1 MPRCVPSSGVCSA
14 DYQINMADKS
24 QSHRAQQE
32 DVLDAKAFALC
43 AELPPFVT
51 AYLSSRKGN
60 STAKTRVSY
69 AYDLRHFFTWLRD
82 STPSLMDRDIR
93 AVTTD
98 DLAALRGSDID
109 AYVAHLW
116 STGNHYAGVHR
127 KFCCLN
133 SFFLYLIRKDHLAAN
148 PMDKAEKITR
158 NESRHQ
164 SRVIRLQP
172 KEIPTLLDT
181 VEGTNGSV
189 RTDTY
194 QGLSKRQR
202 SALERNRVR
211 DLAIFTVLLGTGI
224 RVSECV
230 GINISDLDLDNCTLE
245 VDRKGA
251 KRQKIALSDEVIAA
265 LADYLEQRKSITPA
279 DDADVDALFLSERR
293 KRMSVQTVEVLVH
306 KYTTLIGTK
315 EHITPHKLRKTYGTE
330 LYNETGDIFLVA
342 QALGHSDVNTT
353 KQYYVEESTENLL
366 RHRNTFQMRKSKIG
380 DS

>member
-1 MPRCVPSSGVCSA
+1 
-14 DYQINMADKS
+14 MAQKS

-32 DVLDAKAFALC
+32 DLLDAKAFAL
-43 AELPPFVT
+43 ASELPACVT

-69 AYDLRHFFTWLRD
+69 AYDLRHFFTWLHD
-82 STPSLMDRDIR
+82 STPALIDGDLRSIPME
-93 AVTTD
+93 A
-98 DLAALRGSDID
+98 LAALRGSDID

-133 SFFLYLIRKDHLAAN
+133 SFFLYLIRKDLLSAN
-148 PMDKAEKITR
+148 PMDKAEKITK
-158 NESRHQ
+158 NEGRREH
-164 SRVIRLQP
+164 VIKLQP
-172 KEIPTLLDT
+172 KEIPALLDA
-181 VEGTNGSV
+181 VEGTADSV
-189 RTDTY
+189 RADPY
-194 QGLSKRQR
+194 QSLSKRQK

-230 GINISDLDLDNCTLE
+230 GINLSDIDLENCTLE

-265 LADYLEQRKSITPA
+265 LADYMEQRANLTPA
-279 DDADVDALFLSERR
+279 DERDTDALFLSERR
-293 KRMSVQTVEVLVH
+293 RRMSVQTVEVLVH

-366 RHRNTFQMRKSKIG
+366 RHRNTFQMRKPKNG

>member
-1 MPRCVPSSGVCSA
+1 
-14 DYQINMADKS
+14 MAQKA

-32 DVLDAKAFALC
+32 DILDAKAFSIC
-43 AELPPFVT
+43 AELPSYVT

-69 AYDLRHFFTWLRD
+69 AYDLRHFFVWLHD
-82 STPSLMDRDIR
+82 STPSFISCDMRQISVEALSN
-93 AVTTD
+93 
-98 DLAALRGSDID
+98 LRGGDID
-109 AYVAHLW
+109 AYVAYLW

-133 SFFLYLIRKDHLAAN
+133 SFFLYLIRKDYLSAN
-148 PMDKAEKITR
+148 PMDKAEKVTK
-158 NESRHQ
+158 NESRSDH
-164 SRVIRLQP
+164 VIKLQP
-172 KEIPTLLDT
+172 KEIPALLDT
-181 VEGTNGSV
+181 VEGTSGAVSSAS
-189 RTDTY
+189 Y
-194 QGLSKRQR
+194 QGLSKRQK
-202 SALERNRVR
+202 SALARNRIR

-230 GINISDLDLDNCTLE
+230 GINLSDLDLDNCTLE

-265 LADYLEQRKSITPA
+265 LADYLEQRNAITPA
-279 DDADVDALFLSERR
+279 DEDDADALFLSERR
-293 KRMSVQTVEVLVH
+293 RRMSVQTVEVLVH

-366 RHRNTFQMRKSKIG
+366 RHRNTFQMRKPKNGES
-380 DS
+380 

>member
-1 MPRCVPSSGVCSA
+1 
-14 DYQINMADKS
+14 MAQKAK
-24 QSHRAQQE
+24 SHREQQE
-32 DVLDAKAFALC
+32 DQLDAKAFALC
-43 AELPPFVT
+43 AGLPAFVT

-69 AYDLRHFFTWLRD
+69 AYDLRHFFVWLRD
-82 STPSLMDRDIR
+82 TTPALLDHEPDAIT
-93 AVTTD
+93 VE
-98 DLAALRGSDID
+98 DLARLRGGDID
-109 AYVAHLW
+109 AYAAYLW

-127 KFCCLN
+127 KFSCLN
-133 SFFLYLIRKDHLAAN
+133 SFFLYLIRKDYLSAN
-148 PMDKAEKITR
+148 PMDKAEKITK
-158 NESRHQ
+158 NESRHE
-164 SRVIRLQP
+164 SRVIKLQP
-172 KEIPTLLDT
+172 KEIPALLDT
-181 VEGTNGSV
+181 VEGT
-189 RTDTY
+189 TDSAHTDVLA
-194 QGLSKRQR
+194 GLSKRQK

-230 GINISDLDLDNCTLE
+230 GINISDIDLENCTLE

-251 KRQKIALSDEVIAA
+251 KRQKIALSDEVIAS
-265 LADYLEQRKSITPA
+265 LADYLELRKNITPT
-279 DDADVDALFLSERR
+279 DERDSDALFLSERK
-293 KRMSVQTVEVLVH
+293 KRISVQTVEVLVH

-353 KQYYVEESTENLL
+353 KQYYVEEATENLL
-366 RHRNTFQMRKSKIG
+366 RHRNTFQMRKPKNG

>member
-1 MPRCVPSSGVCSA
+1 M
-14 DYQINMADKS
+14 
-24 QSHRAQQE
+24 
-32 DVLDAKAFALC
+32 LDAKAFALC
-43 AELPPFVT
+43 SELPPYVT

-82 STPSLMDRDIR
+82 TTPALIHGDTR
-93 AVTTD
+93 AISIET
-98 DLAALRGSDID
+98 LSALCGGDID
-109 AYVAHLW
+109 AYAAYLW

-127 KFCCLN
+127 KFSCLN
-133 SFFLYLIRKDHLAAN
+133 SFFLYLIRKDYLSAN
-148 PMDKAEKITR
+148 PMDKAEKITK

-164 SRVIRLQP
+164 TRVIKLQP
-172 KEIPTLLDT
+172 KEIPALLDT
-181 VEGTNGSV
+181 VEGSGEGLSA
-189 RTDTY
+189 DCME
-194 QGLSKRQR
+194 GLSKRQK

-230 GINISDLDLDNCTLE
+230 GINISDLDLENCTLE

-265 LADYLEQRKSITPA
+265 LADYLEVRQNITPT
-279 DDADVDALFLSERR
+279 DDRDADALFLSERK

-366 RHRNTFQMRKSKIG
+366 RHRNTFQMRKPKNG
-380 DS
+380 ENV

>member
-1 MPRCVPSSGVCSA
+1 M
-14 DYQINMADKS
+14 
-24 QSHRAQQE
+24 E
-32 DVLDAKAFALC
+32 DALDAKAFAIA
-43 AELPPFVT
+43 AELPAFVT

-82 STPSLMDRDIR
+82 STPSLIDRDPRTIT
-93 AVTTD
+93 VG
-98 DLAALRGSDID
+98 DLSALRGGDID
-109 AYVAHLW
+109 AYVAYLW

-133 SFFLYLIRKDHLAAN
+133 SFFLYLIRKDYLSAN
-148 PMDKAEKITR
+148 PMDKAEKVTK
-158 NESRHQ
+158 NEGRHEPH
-164 SRVIRLQP
+164 VIKLQP
-172 KEIPTLLDT
+172 KEIPALLDT
-181 VEGTNGSV
+181 VEGVGEHIP
-189 RTDTY
+189 DACME
-194 QGLSKRQR
+194 GLSRRQK
-202 SALERNRVR
+202 SALARNRIR
-211 DLAIFTVLLGTGI
+211 DLAIFTILLGTGI

-230 GINISDLDLDNCTLE
+230 GINISDIDLENCTLE

-279 DDADVDALFLSERR
+279 DAADTDALFLSERR
-293 KRMSVQTVEVLVH
+293 RRMSVQTVEVLVH

-366 RHRNTFQMRKSKIG
+366 RHRNTFQMRKPKNE
-380 DS
+380 D

>member
-1 MPRCVPSSGVCSA
+1 
-14 DYQINMADKS
+14 MAKS
-24 QSHRAQQE
+24 QSHREQQE
-32 DVLDAKAFALC
+32 DLLDAKAFALC
-43 AELPPFVT
+43 EEMPSYIT

-82 STPSLMDRDIR
+82 ATPALIGRDTRDIT
-93 AVTTD
+93 VS

-109 AYVAHLW
+109 AYVAYLW

-133 SFFLYLIRKDHLAAN
+133 SFFLYLIRKDLLIAN
-148 PMDKAEKITR
+148 PMDKAEKITK
-158 NESRHQ
+158 NESRHGV
-164 SRVIRLQP
+164 RVIKLQP
-172 KEIPTLLDT
+172 KEIPALLDT
-181 VEGTNGSV
+181 VDGTGEHIPEEKLAS
-189 RTDTY
+189 
-194 QGLSKRQR
+194 LSKRQR
-202 SALERNRVR
+202 SALTRNRTR
-211 DLAIFTVLLGTGI
+211 DLAIFSVLLGTGI

-230 GINISDLDLDNCTLE
+230 GINISDLDLENCTLE

-265 LADYLEQRKSITPA
+265 LADYLEVRMTITPA
-279 DDADVDALFLSERR
+279 DESDDDALFLSERR
-293 KRMSVQTVEVLVH
+293 RRMSLQTVEVLVH

-342 QALGHSDVNTT
+342 QALGHNDVNTT
-353 KQYYVEESTENLL
+353 KQYYVEESTDNLL
-366 RHRNTFQMRKSKIG
+366 RHRNTFQMRKPKNG
-380 DS
+380 E

>member
-1 MPRCVPSSGVCSA
+1 
-14 DYQINMADKS
+14 MAQKS
-24 QSHRAQQE
+24 KSHREQQE
-32 DVLDAKAFALC
+32 DMLDAKAFALC
-43 AELPPFVT
+43 AELPAYVT

-82 STPSLMDRDIR
+82 STPTLIDRDIR
-93 AVTTD
+93 TVTVD
-98 DLAALRGSDID
+98 DLACLRGGDID
-109 AYVAHLW
+109 AYAAYLW

-127 KFCCLN
+127 KFSCLN
-133 SFFLYLIRKDHLAAN
+133 SFFLYLIRKDLLSAN
-148 PMDKAEKITR
+148 PMDKAEKITK

-164 SRVIRLQP
+164 TRVIKLQP

-181 VEGTNGSV
+181 VEGTNDSV
-189 RTDTY
+189 RADAY
-194 QGLSKRQR
+194 QGLSKRQK

-279 DDADVDALFLSERR
+279 DERDSDALFLSERK
-293 KRMSVQTVEVLVH
+293 KRMSVQTIEVLVH
-306 KYTTLIGTK
+306 KYTTLIGTR

-366 RHRNTFQMRKSKIG
+366 RHRNTFRMRKPKNG
-380 DS
+380 ENV

>member
-1 MPRCVPSSGVCSA
+1 
-14 DYQINMADKS
+14 MAKS
-24 QSHRAQQE
+24 KSHREQE
-32 DVLDAKAFALC
+32 EDFLDAKAFALC
-43 AELPPFVT
+43 AELPSYVT
-51 AYLSSRKGN
+51 SYLSSRKGN

-82 STPSLMDRDIR
+82 TTPSLIDRDPR
-93 AVTTD
+93 AITTD
-98 DLAALRGSDID
+98 DLSLLRGGDID
-109 AYVAHLW
+109 AYAAYLW

-127 KFCCLN
+127 KFSCLN
-133 SFFLYLIRKDHLAAN
+133 SFFLYLIRKDALSAN
-148 PMDKAEKITR
+148 PMDKAEKITK
-158 NESRHQ
+158 NDSQHAH
-164 SRVIRLQP
+164 RVIKLQP
-172 KEIPTLLDT
+172 KEIPALLDT
-181 VEGTNGSV
+181 VEGTADSV
-189 RTDTY
+189 HAGTFEN
-194 QGLSKRQR
+194 LSKRQK

-224 RVSECV
+224 RVSECI
-230 GINISDLDLDNCTLE
+230 GINISDVDLENCTLE

-265 LADYLEQRKSITPA
+265 LSDYLEQRRNITPA
-279 DDADVDALFLSERR
+279 DEEDSDALFLSERR

-366 RHRNTFQMRKSKIG
+366 RHRNTFQMRKPKIG
-380 DS
+380 DND

>member
-1 MPRCVPSSGVCSA
+1 M
-14 DYQINMADKS
+14 
-24 QSHRAQQE
+24 E
-32 DVLDAKAFALC
+32 DALDAKAFAIA
-43 AELPPFVT
+43 AELPAFVT

-82 STPSLMDRDIR
+82 STPSLIDRDPRTIT
-93 AVTTD
+93 VG
-98 DLAALRGSDID
+98 DLSALRGGDID
-109 AYVAHLW
+109 AYVAYLW

-133 SFFLYLIRKDHLAAN
+133 SFFLYLIRKDYLSAN
-148 PMDKAEKITR
+148 PMDKAEKVTK
-158 NESRHQ
+158 NEGRHEPH
-164 SRVIRLQP
+164 VIKLQP
-172 KEIPTLLDT
+172 KEIPALLDT
-181 VEGTNGSV
+181 VEGVGEHIP
-189 RTDTY
+189 DACME
-194 QGLSKRQR
+194 GLSRRQK
-202 SALERNRVR
+202 SALARNRIR
-211 DLAIFTVLLGTGI
+211 DLAIFTILLGTGI

-230 GINISDLDLDNCTLE
+230 GINISDIDLENCTLE

-279 DDADVDALFLSERR
+279 DASDTDALFLSERR
-293 KRMSVQTVEVLVH
+293 RRMSVQTVEVLVH

-366 RHRNTFQMRKSKIG
+366 RHRNTFQMRKPKNE
-380 DS
+380 D

>member
-1 MPRCVPSSGVCSA
+1 
-14 DYQINMADKS
+14 MAVKS

-32 DVLDAKAFALC
+32 DVLDAKAFSLC
-43 AELPPFVT
+43 SELPAYVT

-69 AYDLRHFFTWLRD
+69 AYDLRHFFTWLHD
-82 STPSLMDRDIR
+82 STPGLIDRDLHMIT
-93 AVTTD
+93 AS
-98 DLAALRGSDID
+98 DLAALRGGDID
-109 AYVAHLW
+109 AYVAYLW

-133 SFFLYLIRKDHLAAN
+133 SFFLYMIRKDYLDAN
-148 PMDKAEKITR
+148 PMDKAEKITK
-158 NESRHQ
+158 NEGVHSH
-164 SRVIRLQP
+164 RVVKLQP
-172 KEIPTLLDT
+172 KEIPALLDT
-181 VEGTNGSV
+181 VEGSGEHIP
-189 RTDTY
+189 DDCMA
-194 QGLSKRQR
+194 GLSKRQR
-202 SALERNRVR
+202 SALLRNRTR
-211 DLAIFTVLLGTGI
+211 DLAIFSVLLGTGI

-230 GINISDLDLDNCTLE
+230 GINMSDLDLDNCTLE

-251 KRQKIALSDEVIAA
+251 KRQKIALSDEVISA
-265 LADYLEQRKSITPA
+265 LADYLEQRKNITPA
-279 DDADVDALFLSERR
+279 DEQDADALFLSERR
-293 KRMSVQTVEVLVH
+293 RRMSVQTVEVLVH

-366 RHRNTFQMRKSKIG
+366 RHRNTFQMRKPKNG
-380 DS
+380 DN

>member
-1 MPRCVPSSGVCSA
+1 
-14 DYQINMADKS
+14 MAQKS

-32 DVLDAKAFALC
+32 DILDAKAFSLC
-43 AELPPFVT
+43 AELPPYVT

-82 STPSLMDRDIR
+82 STPTLIDGDTRSISMD
-93 AVTTD
+93 A
-98 DLAALRGSDID
+98 LAQVRGSDID
-109 AYVAHLW
+109 AYVAYLW

-133 SFFLYLIRKDHLAAN
+133 SFFLYLIRKDHLSAN
-148 PMDKAEKITR
+148 PMDKAEKITK
-158 NESRHQ
+158 NESRHE
-164 SRVIRLQP
+164 SHVIKLQP
-172 KEIPTLLDT
+172 KEIPALLDT
-181 VEGTNGSV
+181 VEGSGEHIPTACME
-189 RTDTY
+189 
-194 QGLSKRQR
+194 GLSKRQR
-202 SALERNRVR
+202 SALARNRTR

-230 GINISDLDLDNCTLE
+230 GINISDVDLENCTLE

-265 LADYLEQRKSITPA
+265 LADYLEQRKAITPA
-279 DDADVDALFLSERR
+279 DDEDADALFLSERR
-293 KRMSVQTVEVLVH
+293 RRMSVQTIEVLVH
-306 KYTTLIGTK
+306 KYTALIGTK

-353 KQYYVEESTENLL
+353 KQFYVEESTENLL
-366 RHRNTFQMRKSKIG
+366 RHRNTFRMRKPKNGES
-380 DS
+380 

>member
-1 MPRCVPSSGVCSA
+1 
-14 DYQINMADKS
+14 MAVKS

-32 DVLDAKAFALC
+32 DALDAKAFALC
-43 AELPPFVT
+43 SELPAFVT

-69 AYDLRHFFTWLRD
+69 AYDLRHFFTWLHD
-82 STPSLMDRDIR
+82 STPSLIDRKLCEI
-93 AVTTD
+93 TID

-109 AYVAHLW
+109 AYTAHLW

-133 SFFLYLIRKDHLAAN
+133 SFFLYLIRKDLLSAN
-148 PMDKAEKITR
+148 PMDKAEKITK
-158 NESRHQ
+158 NESRHE
-164 SRVIRLQP
+164 RHVIKLQP
-172 KEIPTLLDT
+172 KEIPALLDT
-181 VEGTNGSV
+181 VEGTGAHIPE
-189 RTDTY
+189 DCM
-194 QGLSKRQR
+194 QGLSQRQK
-202 SALERNRVR
+202 SALARSRVR

-230 GINISDLDLDNCTLE
+230 GINISDLDLENCTLE

-265 LADYLEQRKSITPA
+265 LSDYLEQRKAITPA
-279 DDADVDALFLSERR
+279 DEADTDALFLSERR
-293 KRMSVQTVEVLVH
+293 RRMSVQTVEVLVH

-366 RHRNTFQMRKSKIG
+366 RHRNIFQMRKPKNE
-380 DS
+380 D